1 MSKKLHLILVG
12 LVLFAMLLA
21 ACAPPAA
28 EAPAAEAPAAE
39 APAAEAP
46 AAEAPAAEAPAA
58 EVPAV
63 TEAPAAEAP
72 AAEAPAVRKVAVLF
86 PGVVSDQSWNQFGF
100 EGLKQAETGC
110 GAEIAYSENVF
121 QDAQLETFRNYAAEG
136 YNIIIGHGGEYAE
149 SLQAVAK
156 EFPDVEFGVTNG
168 LVSGPNVS
176 SIKIS
181 YSQMGY
187 LAGSLACEM
196 TKTNHIAF
204 IGAEEIQIV
213 EDAAREYKRA
223 AQECGKG
230 EVQVDVVMT
239 GSWADVNK
247 AYEASRGLI
256 AGGADV
262 LWHVLDTADAGLVAA
277 AQDAGVYAIGLY
289 RDSSDLGPK
298 AVIGSALGAPGSEIY
313 KLACGE
319 ALKHEALYLDVNM
332 ENGVGIHFTNLTPA
346 DVQARVLAI
355 YEKMK
360 SGEIVVQ
367 P

>member
-1 MSKKLHLILVG
+1 MSKKFHLIFVG
-12 LVLFAMLLA
+12 LVVFAMFLA
-21 ACAPPAA
+21 ACAPPAAETPAA

-39 APAAEAP
+39 APAA
-46 AAEAPAAEAPAA
+46 
-58 EVPAV
+58 
-63 TEAPAAEAP
+63 EAPAAEAP

-100 EGLKQAETGC
+100 EGLKKAEAEC

-149 SLQAVAK
+149 SLQTVAA
-156 EFPDVEFGVTNG
+156 EYPNIEFGVTNG
-168 LVSGPNVS
+168 LISGPNVS

-181 YSQMGY
+181 YAQAGY

-213 EDAAREYKRA
+213 EDAAREFKRA

-289 RDSSDLGPK
+289 RDSSALGPK
-298 AVIGSALGAPGSEIY
+298 AVIGSAIASPGSEIY

-319 ALKHEALYLDVNM
+319 ALVHQALYLDVNM
-332 ENGVGIHFTNLTPA
+332 EDGVSIHFTDLTPPE
-346 DVQARVLAI
+346 VQQKVLAI

-360 SGEIVVQ
+360 SGEIQVQ